1 MRRCFTF
8 FVLILLLGWLSVF
21 SQSNSYLFQNYTT
34 AEGLP
39 NNYIRATCQD
49 HNGYLWVGTRHG
61 LSKFDGYG
69 FTNYDRFSDKQ
80 SDPPYPSGLFEDS
93 SLKLWVLNH
102 NLVYTFEPGA
112 DRFNLVRDSNT
123 VGMYD
128 HSGNLWIPF
137 IDGIYRIDAKTLKE
151 GKPSVI
157 KLITREHDNKFAV
170 FEKIAPYQ
178 VKPYATIYNPKP
190 GQLLAYNELGFSLL
204 EDTEGMIWC
213 LVHSDGVYKL
223 NPQNGKFIH
232 YEHKDGNDKG
242 LSHNIVNVIFEDAD
256 KSFWFGTENGID
268 ILEKDAVSFKHVQ
281 NSIYEKYT
289 ISNNKI
295 TTLLKDRT
303 GNLWVGTKYGL
314 NRLIKSKFSYVNN
327 FNKESTFLSNNVI
340 SLFEDNRDK
349 IWVSTSLAVEILDEN
364 LKNIDRIPVQ
374 EYSNKLL
381 NAAPQY
387 IYQDRQGKMWIGTW
401 MGGLVQ
407 YNSELK
413 KFEYFRH
420 DKNNKASISGDG
432 IFHIF
437 EDSGNKFWISFWTGN
452 GIDLF
457 DREKKI
463 FRNFNHVDGDPKSLS
478 ASFVSMV
485 LEDHNATLWV
495 GTSSGLN
502 MIVDKNQGVFRRF
515 IHKEGDSTSISGDF
529 IDCIFESSEKELW
542 IGTDGG
548 LNKYSYKTGTFV
560 SFDKKNEFPKEEILG
575 ILEDDAGNLWISTSH
590 KISKII
596 LDKSRSKIAGI
607 QSFDFRKINTNEF
620 NVRACL
626 KQKNG
631 TMLFGGLN
639 GIVYFRPELIRQ
651 NLTPPRTIITR
662 LKIFNKEVN
671 IGDKFQGRIILTN
684 HISETDKIELSYKQS
699 AFTIEFVGLHFE
711 NSEANQYK
719 FKLEGSDNDW
729 TYTDATSRSASYRN
743 LPGGRYVFK
752 VMSANSD
759 GIWNE
764 NPTVLS
770 IRIIPPFWKT
780 IWFLILFYLMIAG
793 IIALAVRT
801 RIYFLKKQ
809 REVLQK
815 LVTDRT
821 QEIVRQK
828 ENIELQNELLEVQK
842 VEILEQ
848 SAKIERAN
856 QLLQKHNIELVDSIK
871 EVSEARVMQ
880 KLIDFNEFRKI
891 FKNEDDCY
899 KLLVDLKWA
908 DGFICKRCK
917 SNENGSKDPYE
928 KRCKK
933 CNYKESVTSFTIF
946 HHLRFPIEK
955 ALYIL
960 ILTNSGKDINISQ
973 LSSILAL
980 RLKTCWSFHNKVKLV
995 MSQKKRSKNSREGWI
1010 ELILQEKKEK
1020 KPV

>member
-1 MRRCFTF
+1 MRRGFTF
-8 FVLILLLGWLSVF
+8 LMLTLLFGSSSIF
-21 SQSNSYLFQNYTT
+21 SQSNSFLFQNYTT

-39 NNYIRATCQD
+39 NNYIRCTYQD
-49 HNGYLWVGTRHG
+49 HKGYLWVGTRHG
-61 LSKFDGYG
+61 LSKFDGYS
-69 FTNYDRFSDKQ
+69 FTNYDRFNDIL
-80 SDPPYPSGLFEDS
+80 SDPPYPSNIFEDS

-102 NLVYTFEPGA
+102 SLVYTFEPKS

-128 HSGNLWIPF
+128 HAGNLWIPF
-137 IDGIYRIDAKTLKE
+137 DNGIYRLDAKDLKE
-151 GKPSVI
+151 EKLSFI
-157 KLITREHDNKFAV
+157 KLICREHDNKFAV
-170 FEKIAPYQ
+170 FEKIAPFQ
-178 VKPYATIYNPKP
+178 VRPYAKIFNPKP

-204 EDTEGMIWC
+204 EDSENQIWC
-213 LVHSDGVYKL
+213 LVHSDGVYKFDPL
-223 NPQNGKFIH
+223 KAEFIH
-232 YEHKDGNDKG
+232 YEHKEGSENG
-242 LSHNIVNVIFEDAD
+242 LSHNIVNVIFEDTD
-256 KSFWFGTENGID
+256 KSFWFGTEKGID
-268 ILEKDAVSFKHVQ
+268 ILNKDAGTFRHVQ
-281 NSIYEKYT
+281 NSIYEKYA
-289 ISNNKI
+289 ISNDKI

-340 SLFEDNRDK
+340 SLFEDNNDK
-349 IWVSTSLAVEILDEN
+349 IWVSTSLAVEVLDDK
-364 LKNIDRIPVQ
+364 LKNIGRIPVQ

-387 IYQDRQGKMWIGTW
+387 IYQDKEGKMWIGTW

-407 YNSELK
+407 YNPKDNS
-413 KFEYFRH
+413 FAYFRH
-420 DKNNKASISGDG
+420 VKGDNASISGDG
-432 IFHIF
+432 IFHII
-437 EDSGNKFWISFWTGN
+437 EDSENKFWISFWTGN

-457 DREKKI
+457 DREKKT
-463 FRNFNHVDGDPKSLS
+463 FRNFIHAEGNPNSLS
-478 ASFVSMV
+478 ANFVSMI

-495 GTSSGLN
+495 GTSAGLN
-502 MIVDKNQGVFRRF
+502 MMVDKNKGAFKRF
-515 IHKEGDSTSISGDF
+515 MHKEGDSTSISGDF
-529 IDCIFESSEKELW
+529 INCIFESSEKELW

-548 LNKYSYKTGTFV
+548 LNKYLYNTGTFI
-560 SFDKKNEFPKEEILG
+560 SFNKKNEFPKEEILG
-575 ILEDDAGNLWISTSH
+575 ILEDGAGNLWISTSH
-590 KISKII
+590 RISKVI
-596 LDKSRSKIAGI
+596 LDKTRSKIEGI
-607 QSFDFRKINTNEF
+607 QNFDFRKINTNEF

-626 KQKNG
+626 KQRNG

-651 NLTPPRTIITR
+651 NLTPPTTIITK
-662 LKIFNKEVN
+662 LKIFNREVN
-671 IGDKFQGRIILTN
+671 TGDKIQGKIILTR
-684 HISETDKIELSYKQS
+684 HISETEKIDLSYKQS
-699 AFTIEFVGLHFE
+699 SFTIEFAGLHFE
-711 NSEANQYK
+711 NPEANQYK
-719 FKLEGSDNDW
+719 YKLDGSDLDW
-729 TYTDATSRSASYRN
+729 TYTDASARSASYRN

-764 NPTVLS
+764 SPTVLS

-780 IWFLILFYLMIAG
+780 NWFIFLVYLMIAG
-793 IIALAVRT
+793 IIVLGVRT

-809 REVLQK
+809 KEVLQMQ
-815 LVTDRT
+815 VIERT
-821 QEIVRQK
+821 REVVRQK
-828 ENIELQNELLEVQK
+828 ESIEHQNELLEIQK
-842 VEILEQ
+842 REILEQ
-848 SAKIERAN
+848 SNKIERAN

-880 KLIDFNEFRKI
+880 KLIDFNEFKKI

-899 KLLVDLKWA
+899 KLLVDLKWS

-917 SNENGSKDPYE
+917 STENGSKDPYE

-933 CNYKESVTSFTIF
+933 CNYKESVTSYTIF
-946 HHLRFPIEK
+946 HHLRFPIDK

-973 LSSILAL
+973 LSSILSL
-980 RLKTCWSFHNKVKLV
+980 RLKTCWSFHNKVKSV

-1010 ELILQEKKEK
+1010 ELILLERKEK